1 MTNASENEQRLF
13 AEFPPVETDQWEA
26 QIIKDLKGA
35 DYEKKLV
42 FTTPEGL
49 KIRPYYRAEHLEG
62 LPFTDA
68 APGAFP
74 FVRGRNGEGN
84 TWEIRQD
91 IQTGDVQL
99 ANTIAVE
106 SIERGAEGIGLNA
119 KEVYSNDDLAVLLKY
134 IELDK
139 TSVHFTA
146 ANEFSFVMEQLIGL
160 ANRRG
165 NDLLS
170 LNGTLGFDP
179 FSYCLLYGDYYN
191 SLEDNIDEA
200 MYLLLKLRTQIPG
213 FRMIHVRGD
222 LFHNAG
228 GTSVQEIAFALASG
242 NEYMSQLTDRGLKAD
257 DIASSMHFT
266 FALGSNYFMEI
277 AKIRA
282 ARMLWA
288 AIVKQYHPE
297 SEDSCAMYVHGT
309 TSLWNKTLYD
319 PWVNILRSTTEAM
332 SGAIA
337 GCDSISVTPFDVA
350 YKQWNDF
357 SGRIA
362 RNTQIVLREES
373 YLDKVADP
381 AAGSYYIENL
391 TWSLAE
397 AAWELFK
404 KIEDDGGYLKW
415 LESEKIRTALEES
428 AARKDADIA
437 RRSSV
442 ILGTNQYPNHSE
454 TMLELTGEAVWKEY
468 PGLRLYRGSM
478 GYENLRLA
486 TEKYIAAGSPR
497 PKVFLLTF
505 GNLAMLKARSAFAM
519 NFFGCSGYEVVD
531 NPGFDTPEEGVHSA
545 LASGAAIVVL
555 CSSDEEY
562 AGFGTRA
569 ATLLKQAAPS
579 PITVVAGNPVEQI
592 TQLTAAGVDEF
603 IHVRT
608 NVLESLIH
616 FSKKLGIL

>member
-1 MTNASENEQRLF
+1 MTHVSENGPGLF
-13 AEFPPVETDQWEA
+13 AEFPPVATGQWEE
-26 QIIKDLKGA
+26 QILKDLKGA

-42 FTTPEGL
+42 FSTPEGL
-49 KIRPYYRAEHLEG
+49 KVQPYYRAEHLEG
-62 LPFTDA
+62 LPFTDTV
-68 APGAFP
+68 PGAFP
-74 FVRGRNGEGN
+74 YVRGNHAEGN
-84 TWEIRQD
+84 RWEIRQD
-91 IQTGDVQL
+91 IQTDNVQL

-106 SIERGAEGIGLNA
+106 AVERGAEGIGFNA
-119 KEVYSNDDLAVLLKY
+119 KAVYSNDDLAQLLKY

-139 TSVHFTA
+139 TAVHLTA
-146 ANEFSFVMEQLIGL
+146 ANEFSFVMEQLTGL

-170 LNGTLGFDP
+170 LRGTLGFDP

-191 SLEDNIDEA
+191 SLDDNLDEA
-200 MYLLLKLRTQIPG
+200 SYLLLKLRSQIPG

-242 NEYMSQLTDRGLKAD
+242 NEYLSQLTGRGLKIDEVAR
-257 DIASSMHFT
+257 AMHFT

-288 AIVKQYHPE
+288 AIVRQYHPV
-297 SEDSCAMYVHGT
+297 SEDSCSMYVHGT

-337 GCDSISVTPFDVA
+337 GCDTISVTPFDIA
-350 YKQWNDF
+350 YRQWNDF
-357 SGRIA
+357 SSRIA

-391 TWSLAE
+391 TWSMAE

-404 KIEDDGGYLKW
+404 KIEGEGGYLAW
-415 LESEKIRTALEES
+415 MEGEKIRKALEES

-454 TMLELTGEAVWKEY
+454 NMLEVMGEAVWKEY
-468 PGLRLYRGSM
+468 PGLRLYRRSM

-486 TEKYIAAGSPR
+486 TEKFVAAGSPR
-497 PKVFLLTF
+497 PRVFLLTF
-505 GNLAMLKARSAFAM
+505 GNLAMLKARAAFAM
-519 NFFGCSGYEVVD
+519 NFFGCSGFEVVD
-531 NPGFDTPEEGVHSA
+531 QTGFSTPEEGVQAA
-545 LASGAAIVVL
+545 LASGAGIVVL

-562 AGFGTRA
+562 AGFGAQA
-569 ATLLKQAAPS
+569 ATLLKQANPA
-579 PITVVAGNPVEQI
+579 PITVVAGNPVDQI
-592 TQLTAAGVDEF
+592 PQLTAAGVDEF

-608 NVLESLIH
+608 NVLESLSQ